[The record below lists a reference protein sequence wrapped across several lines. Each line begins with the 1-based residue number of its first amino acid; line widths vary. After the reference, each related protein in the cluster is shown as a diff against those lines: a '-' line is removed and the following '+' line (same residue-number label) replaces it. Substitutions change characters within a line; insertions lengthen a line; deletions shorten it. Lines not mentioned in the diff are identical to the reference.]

1 MPQKKIKSVAIAT
14 FKSYYMRM
22 AKNNETREFIDLIS
36 DFKGVTEKTIT
47 KGDTIADYL
56 EKRDRII
63 FLLEGEADLVQYDS
77 KGNKYILAH
86 YYENDIFGELF
97 HDIRVSGQYSVI
109 ATSDV
114 HIIFISLSTLIEQI
128 STLPNAL
135 EMAQSF
141 IQMFRIKFQQLNFHI
156 EMLSQRSIRNRLL
169 IYFNYL
175 ASRNYQRVFYIPMN
189 YTQLADF
196 LSVDRSAL
204 MREIKNLEEDKII
217 DRHKYRI
224 RLIS

>member
-1 MPQKKIKSVAIAT
+1 
-14 FKSYYMRM
+14 MRM
-22 AKNNETREFIDLIS
+22 AKKNETREFIDLIS
-36 DFKGVTEKTIT
+36 DFKGVTEKTVT

-63 FLLEGEADLVQYDS
+63 FLLEG
-77 KGNKYILAH
+77 
-86 YYENDIFGELF
+86 ENDIFGELF

-196 LSVDRSAL
+196 LSVDR
-204 MREIKNLEEDKII
+204 
-217 DRHKYRI
+217 I

>member
-1 MPQKKIKSVAIAT
+1 
-14 FKSYYMRM
+14 
-22 AKNNETREFIDLIS
+22 
-36 DFKGVTEKTIT
+36 
-47 KGDTIADYL
+47 
-56 EKRDRII
+56 
-63 FLLEGEADLVQYDS
+63 
-77 KGNKYILAH
+77 
-86 YYENDIFGELF
+86 
-97 HDIRVSGQYSVI
+97 
-109 ATSDV
+109 
-114 HIIFISLSTLIEQI
+114 
-128 STLPNAL
+128 
-135 EMAQSF
+135 MAQSF